1 MCCGCVI
8 FTTVYISFA
17 FPITWC
23 RCIDLPFTIGA
34 SPFDINRTLSFPYN
48 SGLNLASFCQT
59 RFLNVLQD
67 GSPCLA
73 NSMLLGSS
81 SYGFRFVVSWETFAG
96 AWVLPDLAVPA
107 AMALIPMLTIT
118 SSAVLPLPAPIL
130 RRYTARTLA
139 RILSPL
145 NCSDTRLS
153 LQKLSANLPSLLQ

>member
-118 SSAVLPLPAPIL
+118 SSAVIATSCAHSPQIYCSNPRQNPFPLK
-130 RRYTARTLA
+130 
-139 RILSPL
+139 
-145 NCSDTRLS
+145 CSDTRLS